1 MDPDSISKMIMLV
14 VLLCVSAFFS
24 ASETALMALSKIR
37 IRDMIEEEIKGAELV
52 GRLVENPRKLLGA
65 ILIGSTVVNIGA
77 SALATSLA
85 IKFFG
90 NTGVGIVTGVMTL
103 LVLVFVEITPKSLA
117 VASSE
122 AVAIKVSG
130 IIQAMIKLLN
140 PIIIAISFLTTVII
154 KVFGGEI
161 DSEQPFITEK
171 ALRTLVDVGQEEGV
185 FEVEERKMIHN
196 VFQFSDSQVK
206 DVMVPRT
213 DIAAIDVYSS
223 YDDILE
229 FFKKRQCSRMPV
241 YKNTI
246 DNIIGIMYVKDMF
259 FFDKRKDQFDIENNI
274 RKPYYTFE
282 NKRIAELFEEMREKS
297 LQMAVVADE
306 YGGTAGIIT
315 MQDLVEEIFG
325 DIGDEYDEA
334 ADEIQSIG
342 EGEYIADGLTRLS
355 LINKTLGTDLES
367 EHYETIGGFV
377 TGVIGRFP
385 KKGEIVEFDGLKC
398 IMLDVYRTRIKRVRL
413 KVNKEKRQGDV

>member
-1 MDPDSISKMIMLV
+1 MDPDSIAKMLILV
-14 VLLCVSAFFS
+14 VLLFISAFFS
-24 ASETALMALSKIR
+24 ASETALMSLNKIR
-37 IRDMIEEEIKGAELV
+37 IRQMIEENIKGAELV
-52 GRLVENPRKLLGA
+52 GRLVENPKKLLGA
-65 ILIGSTVVNIGA
+65 ILIGSTVVNVGA

-90 NTGVGIVTGVMTL
+90 NTGVGIATGVMTL
-103 LVLVFVEITPKSLA
+103 LVLVFVEITPKSMA

-122 AVAIKVSG
+122 TVAIKVSG
-130 IIQAMIKLLN
+130 IIQVMIKLLN
-140 PIIIAISFLTTVII
+140 PVISVILFLNTIII
-154 KVFGGEI
+154 KVFGGKI

-171 ALRTLVDVGQEEGV
+171 ELRNLVDVGQEEGV

-213 DIAAIDVYSS
+213 DIAAIDVCST

-259 FFDKRKDQFDIENNI
+259 FFDKRKEQFDIENNI

-282 NKRIAELFEEMREKS
+282 SKRIAELFEEMRKKS

-385 KKGEIVEFDGLKC
+385 KKGEIVEVDGLKC

-413 KVNKEKRQGDV
+413 KVNKEKRQGDI